1 MLLAVVGSSS
11 ISSTRI
17 AVSPVPGLKE
27 RKSLLR
33 ALKPSLT
40 IWEMPGKG

>member
-17 AVSPVPGLKE
+17 VISPVRGQK
-27 RKSLLR
+27 RYALLT

-40 IWEMPGKG
+40 IRGLKGKG